1 MEQEKC
7 LILKMFC
14 ILQRCCSEIRCWVG
28 EESEVKKNELEMRTE
43 KKHTPHSHTHT
54 PPILG

>member
-28 EESEVKKNELEMRTE
+28 EESEVKKNE
-43 KKHTPHSHTHT
+43 
-54 PPILG
+54 